1 MTLDGALEAW
11 ARWVHQGPLD
21 GYSRSNTAVLMEILA
36 SGVTGSGTNGG
47 GKPLVCDGI
56 EAAIEAS
63 VMALAAKN
71 DVGHRRARVLRAE
84 YILSLPDE
92 SREQEAKAI
101 RLGVKL
107 ETYWNDLRAAK
118 KAVRAALE
126 ARQITIHSNRKRID

>member
-21 GYSRSNTAVLMEILA
+21 GYGRSNTAVLMEILA
-36 SGVTGSGTNGG
+36 SGVTGSGNNGG

-56 EAAIEAS
+56 EAAIEAA

-71 DVGHRRARVLRAE
+71 DVGQRRARVLRAE
-84 YILSLPDE
+84 YIWSLPDE

-118 KAVRAALE
+118 KVVRAALE
-126 ARQITIHSNRKRID
+126 ARQITIQTNRKRID